1 MSLGRSIKSNKPSM
15 AGTAVSGIT
24 KAAKEPLL
32 TGALLYAL
40 TRGPP
45 QLRARLLAPFQ
56 GTLPVFT
63 NTPKGVA
70 RLASFITILK
80 VLTAAG
86 VLRRVNQAL
95 NRLAWNNWSLSR
107 NGADW
112 QFGPAKKELVL
123 ITGGSSGF
131 GYEMV
136 KSFSKHAR
144 VVAIDISQFPAE
156 LDALPGV
163 HFYQCDI
170 TDTAALEALCEQIKS
185 EHGTVSVLIN
195 NAGIGIGKTMLDT
208 TNAESQKLL
217 QVNLFSH
224 FVLIRAF
231 LPGMLAQ
238 RKGHVVSIASMASF
252 VAAPGLIDYCIS
264 KIGAL
269 YLTEGLRAECL
280 AHYPNGSSICHTSIH
295 PSWHQT
301 GILKNAGKDMLE
313 KHGIIPDPPTRVSD
327 VVVKQVLKGR
337 SGRIC
342 VPENQE
348 KHMGIRGWPRWAQ
361 DLAFGL
367 VFSKKAESFAD
378 IEEEAEKAER
388 ERR

>member
-1 MSLGRSIKSNKPSM
+1 MTS
-15 AGTAVSGIT
+15 TAISGLTELVS
-24 KAAKEPLL
+24 EPLF
-32 TGALLYAL
+32 TGGLLYLL

-45 QLRARLLAPFQ
+45 HLRARLLAPFQ
-56 GTLPVFT
+56 STLPIFS

-70 RLASFITILK
+70 RVATFITLLKIL
-80 VLTAAG
+80 TTAG
-86 VLRRVNQAL
+86 VLRRINQAL

-107 NGADW
+107 SGVGW
-112 QFGPAKKELVL
+112 VFGPAKQEVVL

-136 KSFSKHAR
+136 RSFSKHAR
-144 VVAIDISQFPAE
+144 VIAIDVSSFPTE
-156 LDALPGV
+156 LDTLPGV

-170 TDTAALEALCEQIKS
+170 TDTSALEALCGQIRK
-185 EHGTVSVLIN
+185 EHGTTS
-195 NAGIGIGKTMLDT
+195 
-208 TNAESQKLL
+208 NAESQKLL

-224 FVLIRAF
+224 MVLIREF

-238 RKGHVVSIASMASF
+238 KKGHIVSIASMASF

-269 YLTEGLRAECL
+269 YLTEGIRAECL
-280 AHYPNGSSICHTSIH
+280 THYPGGEGICTTSIH

-301 GILKNAGKDMLE
+301 GILKNAGNQLE
-313 KHGIIPDPPTRVSD
+313 KQGIVPDPPSRVSD
-327 VVVKQVLKGR
+327 VVVEQVLNGR

-342 VPENQE
+342 VPRNQE
-348 KHMGIRGWPRWAQ
+348 RHMGIRNWPRWAQ

-367 VFSKKAESFAD
+367 VFKKKADAGESATTALNGVGAD
-378 IEEEAEKAER
+378 V
-388 ERR
+388 

>member
-1 MSLGRSIKSNKPSM
+1 M
-15 AGTAVSGIT
+15 AYRAYSGL
-24 KAAKEPLL
+24 KEAASEPLL
-32 TGALLYAL
+32 TGSLLYLL

-45 QLRARLLAPFQ
+45 HIRAKLLAPFQ
-56 GTLPVFT
+56 STLPVFT

-70 RLASFITILK
+70 RLATLITILK
-80 VLTAAG
+80 VLTTAG
-86 VLRRVNQAL
+86 VLRRINAGL

-107 NGADW
+107 NGVDW
-112 QFGPAKKELVL
+112 QFGPSKKELVL

-144 VVAIDISQFPAE
+144 VVAIDVSPFPAE
-156 LDALPGV
+156 LDALHGV
-163 HFYQCDI
+163 SYYQCDI

-195 NAGIGIGKTMLDT
+195 NAGIGVGKTLLET
-208 TNAESQKLL
+208 SNAESQRLI
-217 QVNLFSH
+217 QVNLMSH

-231 LPGMLAQ
+231 VPDMLKQ

-280 AHYPNGSSICHTSIH
+280 AHYPNGRSICTTSIH

-301 GILKNAGKDMLE
+301 GILKNAGKDLLD
-313 KHGIIPDPPTRVSD
+313 KHGIVPDPPSRVSD
-327 VVVKQVLKGR
+327 VVVEQVLAGR
-337 SGRIC
+337 SGRVC
-342 VPENQE
+342 VPKDQE
-348 KHMGIRGWPRWAQ
+348 RHMGVRNWPRWAQ
-361 DLAFGL
+361 DVVFGL
-367 VFSKKAESFAD
+367 VSSKSAGTFAELA
-378 IEEEAEKAER
+378 EEHRATDGKV
-388 ERR
+388 

>member
-1 MSLGRSIKSNKPSM
+1 M
-15 AGTAVSGIT
+15 AYRAYSGLTEAVS
-24 KAAKEPLL
+24 EPLL
-32 TGALLYAL
+32 TGSLLYLL

-45 QLRARLLAPFQ
+45 HIRAKLLAPFQ
-56 GTLPVFT
+56 STLPVFT

-70 RLASFITILK
+70 RLATLITILK
-80 VLTAAG
+80 VLTTAG
-86 VLRRVNQAL
+86 VLRRINAGL

-112 QFGPAKKELVL
+112 QFGPSKKELVL

-144 VVAIDISQFPAE
+144 VVAVDISPFPAE
-156 LDALPGV
+156 LDALHGV
-163 HFYQCDI
+163 VFYQCDI

-195 NAGIGIGKTMLDT
+195 NAGIGVGKTLLET
-208 TNAESQKLL
+208 SNAESQRLM
-217 QVNLFSH
+217 QVNLMSH

-231 LPGMLAQ
+231 VPDMLKQ

-280 AHYPNGSSICHTSIH
+280 AHYPNGRSICTTSVH

-301 GILKNAGKDMLE
+301 GILKNAGKDLLD
-313 KHGIIPDPPTRVSD
+313 KHGIVPDPPSRVSD
-327 VVVKQVLKGR
+327 VVVEQVLAGR
-337 SGRIC
+337 SGRVC
-342 VPENQE
+342 VPKDQE
-348 KHMGIRGWPRWAQ
+348 RHMGVRNWPRWAQ
-361 DLAFGL
+361 DLVFGL
-367 VFSKKAESFAD
+367 VFSKRAETFSDLRDEHLANGG
-378 IEEEAEKAER
+378 KV
-388 ERR
+388 